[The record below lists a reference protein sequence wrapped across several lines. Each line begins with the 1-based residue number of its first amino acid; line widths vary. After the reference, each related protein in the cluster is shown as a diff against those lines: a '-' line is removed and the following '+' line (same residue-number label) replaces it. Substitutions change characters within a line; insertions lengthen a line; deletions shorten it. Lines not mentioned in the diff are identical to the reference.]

1 MDLNNWSVG
10 NNSWFMQKAQASL
23 WKIKPEW
30 LTQTDW
36 NTDENHG
43 NRLFSKQFIE
53 ARSETRHLG
62 KDGFVLISAYQ
73 HLRRPKFLSN
83 RCVKR
88 ACPCLSSLA
97 ENGRIFFIFFFLLRC
112 SKRVMLE
119 PKVTPCAQLQY
130 GLFSQQHRLSLHL
143 ETKGSAPLN
152 IPSL

>member
-62 KDGFVLISAYQ
+62 KDSFMLISAYQ

-83 RCVKR
+83 RCVKQ
-88 ACPCLSSLA
+88 AFPCLCSLA
-97 ENGRIFFIFFFLLRC
+97 QN
-112 SKRVMLE
+112 
-119 PKVTPCAQLQY
+119 
-130 GLFSQQHRLSLHL
+130 
-143 ETKGSAPLN
+143 SA
-152 IPSL
+152 